1 MLELLGL
8 VLLVGAGWVL
18 LNRYERHLG
27 RQIGPWIAAELKAS
41 ARVAQ
46 PRAQRVTV
54 RR

>member
-18 LNRYERHLG
+18 SKRYERHLG
-27 RQIGPWIAAELKAS
+27 RQIGPWIASELKAS
-41 ARVAQ
+41 ARVGQ
-46 PRAQRVTV
+46 PRAKRVFV